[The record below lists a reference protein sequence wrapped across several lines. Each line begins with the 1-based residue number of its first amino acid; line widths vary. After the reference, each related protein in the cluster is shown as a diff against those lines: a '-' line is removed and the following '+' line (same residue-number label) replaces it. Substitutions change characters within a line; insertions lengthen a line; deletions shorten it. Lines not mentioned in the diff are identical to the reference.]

1 MPPIIRIHIVA
12 PASHVQIGV
21 LKRDYCLFS
30 ASRYTL
36 QENEEALLLS
46 HGVIGLAALK
56 NVSYKSDI
64 LNI

>member
-1 MPPIIRIHIVA
+1 MASGNWEDARCFCCCCSRLMPPIIHIHIVA

-36 QENEEALLLS
+36 Q
-46 HGVIGLAALK
+46 
-56 NVSYKSDI
+56 
-64 LNI
+64 